1 MEAIEVFYYWEGSVL
16 PNKNLKFTISKSC
29 LIDLIQDMAKNHA
42 RPHMQLGRLKRE
54 VNKFD
59 LDRKIRWVEINDY
72 CNSTKELTIVT
83 EGGYRY
89 VMKEKD
95 KRKMVS

>member
-1 MEAIEVFYYWEGSVL
+1 MEVIEVYYYWEGSVL
-16 PNKNLKFTISKSC
+16 HNKNLKFTISKSC
-29 LIDLIQDMAKNHA
+29 LIDLVQNLAKNGA
-42 RPHMQLGRLKRE
+42 RPFMRLGKLERE
-54 VNKFD
+54 INQVD
-59 LDRKIRWVEINDY
+59 LDRKIRWVEICDY
-72 CNSTKELTIVT
+72 CNSTKELAIIT